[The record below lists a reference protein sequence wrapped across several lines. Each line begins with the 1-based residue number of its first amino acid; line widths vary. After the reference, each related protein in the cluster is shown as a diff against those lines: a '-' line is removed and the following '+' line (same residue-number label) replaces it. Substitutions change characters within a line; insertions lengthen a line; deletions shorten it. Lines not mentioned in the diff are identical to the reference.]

1 MIKDCKLFKNI
12 EPINWW
18 LDKVRLTEEESD
30 ILDDDIDWIHDFNNK
45 EEYRWELDEAEYNLE
60 KEKLFSKMLNSNINS
75 DGWDLLLRKRATQHI
90 EELFE
95 KHVDNETLVITSS
108 FEHFS
113 VENVRDKCKNT
124 IRLDDEDENSNIIY
138 KLDYCI
144 SEAKKYKK
152 VFVYVI
158 GTECITG
165 RRRDNNVYKR
175 LHDKFE
181 EENIPFIM
189 VLDAVQEMFIYPRD
203 YSFYDYVI
211 GTVHSTYDKFDQGL
225 LLQKLKPVNYTFYG
239 YKNVDVLK
247 RLNRGL
253 DIILKRHP
261 YILMYNTIMDESLNK
276 DLFYKFNTYK
286 SQPNFY
292 SMYKTGDFLYDDE
305 IIKYVNNM
313 QEKGKN
319 IHSGASIDI
328 SYHKPFREM
337 VIGFRAQSL
346 MFDEDEIIE
355 RYNNFCNNYKKL
367 CTMIMRANVE
377 RL

>member
-1 MIKDCKLFKNI
+1 MIKNCQLFKNI
-12 EPINWW
+12 NQINWW
-18 LDKVRLTEEESD
+18 LDKVKLSNDEFNMINE
-30 ILDDDIDWIHDFNNK
+30 DIDWIHNFNDK
-45 EEYRWELDEAEYNLE
+45 EEYSWELNEEEYNLE
-60 KEKLFSKMLNSNINS
+60 KEKLFSKMLNSNIVS
-75 DGWDLLLRKRATQHI
+75 KDWDLLLRKRATQHI

-95 KHVDNETLVITSS
+95 KCVDDETLVVTSS

-113 VENVRDKCKNT
+113 VENIRNKCKNA
-124 IRLDDEDENSNIIY
+124 IRFDDEDDNSIITY
-138 KLDYCI
+138 KLDYCVN
-144 SEAKKYKK
+144 EAKKYKK
-152 VFVYVI
+152 TFIYLI
-158 GTECITG
+158 ATECVTG
-165 RRRDNNVYKR
+165 RRHDNNVYKK
-175 LHDKFE
+175 LHDKLK
-181 EENIPFIM
+181 EENIHFIM

-203 YSFYDYVI
+203 YSFYDYII

-225 LLQKLKPVNYTFYG
+225 LLQKLKPINYTFYG

-261 YILMYNTIMDESLNK
+261 YILMYNTIMEESLNK
-276 DLFYKFNTYK
+276 DLFYKFNSYK

-292 SMYKTGDFLYDDE
+292 SMYKTGDFLYNDE
-305 IIKYVNNM
+305 IINYVKNM
-313 QEKGKN
+313 QKKGKN

-328 SYHKPFREM
+328 SYHKPYREM

-355 RYNNFCNNYKKL
+355 RYNNFCYNYKKL
-367 CTMIMRANVE
+367 CTMIMRENAK